1 MKQIFRE
8 ALLVSLL
15 VAGGTSFTCATA
27 IATEVSV
34 NTKAA
39 QLQNVQGQQAVAPA
53 TTVEPSV
60 LNRRDSTTKNLA
72 NYQTGTIFVAQSSR
86 NSDRDGTKVEP
97 MTQPEA
103 EPGVDDPDPKQ
114 PLAQVNSVSQL
125 SDVQPTD
132 WAFQALQ
139 SLVERYGCIAGY
151 PNGTFRGNRAMTRYE
166 FAAGLNACL
175 DRVNELIAAGTS
187 DLVRKEDIATLQ
199 RLQQEFGAELTAVRG
214 RVDNLEAQTAQL
226 EANQFSTTTKLTG
239 QVIFDL
245 NGGTSTSRRV
255 RDPNIVFIS
264 RARLNFT
271 TSFTG
276 KDQLFTQLQFG
287 SNTSETNTSP
297 DNAGAYFAGLGTFS
311 GLDYAFGTP
320 SVSLRR
326 LRYNFPVGK
335 DLQVSIFP
343 RANIGDYVDLNSY
356 ANDSASDF
364 SASWAVNDY
373 LVLGGDPTGA
383 GLALTYNPNQGPVT
397 ITAAYRAT
405 SGSTPTSQGRFRN
418 GEFGDPYLSA
428 AEIAFAPTK
437 SFTGRVL
444 YTYGSDGGNRF
455 SGIGFNFEYAIVKK
469 FAIFG
474 RFGHVFDY
482 APSAIVSGFDDP
494 GFISNSVITNRAK
507 PNYWMA
513 GFALPDLFIT
523 GALAG
528 VAVGEPF
535 IDNSI
540 GNGTEKNLEAF
551 YRYPINDHITITPS
565 FQVIVSPGNAISQGT
580 DYIGSLRTVFRF

>member
-139 SLVERYGCIAGY
+139 SLVECYGCIAGY

-326 LRYNFPVGK
+326 LRIM
-335 DLQVSIFP
+335 D
-343 RANIGDYVDLNSY
+343 
-356 ANDSASDF
+356 
-364 SASWAVNDY
+364 
-373 LVLGGDPTGA
+373 
-383 GLALTYNPNQGPVT
+383 
-397 ITAAYRAT
+397 
-405 SGSTPTSQGRFRN
+405 
-418 GEFGDPYLSA
+418 
-428 AEIAFAPTK
+428 
-437 SFTGRVL
+437 
-444 YTYGSDGGNRF
+444 
-455 SGIGFNFEYAIVKK
+455 
-469 FAIFG
+469 
-474 RFGHVFDY
+474 
-482 APSAIVSGFDDP
+482 
-494 GFISNSVITNRAK
+494 
-507 PNYWMA
+507 
-513 GFALPDLFIT
+513 
-523 GALAG
+523 
-528 VAVGEPF
+528 
-535 IDNSI
+535 
-540 GNGTEKNLEAF
+540 
-551 YRYPINDHITITPS
+551 
-565 FQVIVSPGNAISQGT
+565 
-580 DYIGSLRTVFRF
+580 

>member
-1 MKQIFRE
+1 MKQIFGE

-15 VAGGTSFTCATA
+15 VAGVTSFTCATA
-27 IATEVSV
+27 IAAQVSV

-39 QLQNVQGQQAVAPA
+39 QLQNVQGQQTVAPA

-60 LNRRDSTTKNLA
+60 LHRRDSTTKKSLA

-86 NSDRDGTKVEP
+86 NSDQDGTKVEP
-97 MTQPEA
+97 MTQPDA

-114 PLAQVNSVSQL
+114 PMSQVNSVSQL

-199 RLQQEFGAELTAVRG
+199 RLQQEFGAELTALRG

-239 QVIFDL
+239 QAVFDI

-255 RDPNIVFIS
+255 KDPNIVFIS
-264 RARLNFT
+264 RIRLNFN

-276 KDQLFTQLQFG
+276 KDTLLAQLQAG
-287 SNTSETNTSP
+287 TNGDGTF
-297 DNAGAYFAGLGTFS
+297 NAPAYFAGLGTFS

-320 SVSLRR
+320 NVILNR
-326 LRYNFPVGK
+326 LNYSFPVAGK
-335 DLQVSIFP
+335 DLQAAVFLAGFVS
-343 RANIGDYVDLNSY
+343 DYVDINSY
-356 ANDSASDF
+356 ANTDTSDF
-364 SASWAVNDY
+364 SDSWDTNDY
-373 LVLGGDPTGA
+373 LVLAGDRKGA
-383 GLALTYNPNQGPVT
+383 GLALTYNPGQGPVT
-397 ITAAYRAT
+397 ITAVYRAT
-405 SGSTPTSQGRFRN
+405 GAQFPTSSGRDRQGL
-418 GEFGDPYLSA
+418 FGSPYLSA
-428 AEIAFAPTK
+428 AEVAFSPTK
-437 SFTGRVL
+437 NITARVL
-444 YTYGSDGGNRF
+444 YTYGSDGGDRF
-455 SGIGFNFEYAIVKK
+455 SGIGFNFEALLRKQI
-469 FAIFG
+469 ALFG

-482 APSAIVSGFDDP
+482 APSAIVNGFGDP
-494 GFISNSVITNRAK
+494 GQVSGSVITNRAK

-513 GFALPDLFIT
+513 GVAFPDLFVT

-528 VAVGEPF
+528 IAVGEPF
-535 IDNSI
+535 IDNSV
-540 GNGTEKNLEAF
+540 GNATEKNLEAF
-551 YRYPINDHITITPS
+551 YRFPINDNITITPS
-565 FQVIVSPGNAISQGT
+565 FQVIVSPGNFTPAGT